1 MSAGIVQHFASLEDP
16 RIDRNKLHA
25 LIDIVLLTICAVVSG
40 ANGWEAIEDFG
51 REKLDWLRRFAPFRN
66 GVPSHDCIANV
77 VSRLS
82 PKGFQACL
90 LSWTREV
97 AQVTDGEVI
106 ALDGK
111 TARGSRDR
119 KRGRGPLHMVS
130 AWASANRLVLGQE
143 ATDAK
148 SNEITAI
155 PKLLELLELRGCL
168 VTIDAMGCQTA
179 IAAQIVAQGGDYV
192 LGLKGNQSA
201 LQEAVEDFWTTAQ
214 AGDFAHLAHGFTEEV
229 DKDHGR
235 LEVRRYWIS
244 EDLRTLPDVERW
256 MGLRSIGMVE
266 RTCISGDT
274 TSIERRYFINSI
286 PADAPRFAHAVRGHW
301 GVENRLHWRLDVVF
315 GEDASRIRKGHAPT
329 IMTSLRH
336 LCMNLFEQE
345 PSSLSLAKKRRKA
358 AWNDDY
364 RAKVVF
370 G

>member
-40 ANGWEAIEDFG
+40 ADGWEAIEDFG

-90 LSWTREV
+90 RSWTREV

-155 PKLLELLELRGCL
+155 PKLLELLELHGCL
-168 VTIDAMGCQTA
+168 VTIDAALIINPPTPCQ
-179 IAAQIVAQGGDYV
+179 AA
-192 LGLKGNQSA
+192 
-201 LQEAVEDFWTTAQ
+201 
-214 AGDFAHLAHGFTEEV
+214 
-229 DKDHGR
+229 
-235 LEVRRYWIS
+235 
-244 EDLRTLPDVERW
+244 
-256 MGLRSIGMVE
+256 
-266 RTCISGDT
+266 SG
-274 TSIERRYFINSI
+274 
-286 PADAPRFAHAVRGHW
+286 
-301 GVENRLHWRLDVVF
+301 
-315 GEDASRIRKGHAPT
+315 IR
-329 IMTSLRH
+329 
-336 LCMNLFEQE
+336 
-345 PSSLSLAKKRRKA
+345 
-358 AWNDDY
+358 
-364 RAKVVF
+364 
-370 G
+370 